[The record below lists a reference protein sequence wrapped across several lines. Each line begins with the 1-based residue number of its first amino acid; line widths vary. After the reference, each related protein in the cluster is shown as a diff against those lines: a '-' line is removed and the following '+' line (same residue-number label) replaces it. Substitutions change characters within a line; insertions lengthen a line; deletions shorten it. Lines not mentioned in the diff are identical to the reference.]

1 MSLDELIRLS
11 LNKAAEATK
20 MTPEQQTDL
29 LERIMSKFP
38 SGQAS
43 K

>member
-11 LNKAAEATK
+11 LNKAAEATE
-20 MTPEQQTDL
+20 MTPEQQSDL
-29 LERIMSKFP
+29 LDRIMSKFQP
-38 SGQAS
+38 GDTS